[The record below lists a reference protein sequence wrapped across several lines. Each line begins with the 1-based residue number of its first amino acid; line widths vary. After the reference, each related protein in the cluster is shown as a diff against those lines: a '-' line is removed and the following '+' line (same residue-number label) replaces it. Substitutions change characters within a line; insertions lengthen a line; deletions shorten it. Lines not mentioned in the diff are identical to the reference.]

1 MMRADFYGYLHD
13 DNLCKVDR
21 AAMSVSLETRVPFLD
36 KNVINF
42 ASSLPFKYKIKNNE
56 TKWILKEAL
65 FKNVPKELFDRPKA
79 GFAIPI
85 HEWMR
90 SDLKDWASHL
100 IFDLD
105 FEDSEII
112 NYEEIQKI
120 WKQFLNGDNSYTYH
134 IWDIIMLKAWM
145 EKQKTI

>member
-1 MMRADFYGYLHD
+1 
-13 DNLCKVDR
+13 
-21 AAMSVSLETRVPFLD
+21 
-36 KNVINF
+36 
-42 ASSLPFKYKIKNNE
+42 
-56 TKWILKEAL
+56 LKEAL